1 MVGSSFW
8 YTHFLI
14 GKRCPPLAASYIQA
28 TYNKKGARSNV
39 NPCVCVWWRSNF
51 NICPECII
59 FSLKIPRSEKKK
71 LYAQCVYAIA
81 AYTACTNPNERVIFS
96 ECYGIYRNYS
106 GRNIYKWI
114 YAWYVCRQRAREM
127 LLIKWKYK
135 CICPVAAMLTFII
148 YETVSRAHWA
158 NGFGQCQSN

>member
-28 TYNKKGARSNV
+28 KYNKKGARSNV
-39 NPCVCVWWRSNF
+39 NACVCVWWWRSNF
-51 NICPECII
+51 NICPVCII
-59 FSLKIPRSEKKK
+59 FSLKIPRSEKKII
-71 LYAQCVYAIA
+71 CTMR
-81 AYTACTNPNERVIFS
+81 AYTPSQLIQRAQIQMKGWYFRNVMEFI
-96 ECYGIYRNYS
+96 EIILDEIYNCC
-106 GRNIYKWI
+106 I
-114 YAWYVCRQRAREM
+114 YAVCRQRAREM

-148 YETVSRAHWA
+148 R
-158 NGFGQCQSN
+158 NRI